1 LTRLQGISTYLD
13 KHHHD
18 KYLIIN
24 LSERAYNYEVFHNNV
39 IEFRFPGYPSPP
51 LDRLLSINQSIH
63 SWIQADHE
71 NVVVLHC
78 QAGKGR
84 TVSSVAAYLAWARV
98 NIPDNKNSDNADTVS
113 TLTVDRA
120 VDLIAQRLNTKRS
133 ELVIPTQ
140 QRYIR
145 YIEDIYNEPH
155 RYPSSKPIVIEGILM
170 NTIPAFEQT
179 TITPNTATS
188 SPNNASSRASA
199 GQ

>member
-1 LTRLQGISTYLD
+1 MSFFSSLKESFASVGQRASSFIDSSASDPTKGDNKYITKRLLTITFPEEDSTTAAAATATTSTTNSTKLTRLQGISTYLD

-39 IEFRFPGYPSPP
+39 IEFRFTGYPSPP

-78 QAGKGR
+78 QAGKDR

-98 NIPDNKNSDNADTVS
+98 NIPDNADTVS

-120 VDLIAQRLNTKRS
+120 VLLIS
-133 ELVIPTQ
+133 
-140 QRYIR
+140 
-145 YIEDIYNEPH
+145 
-155 RYPSSKPIVIEGILM
+155 
-170 NTIPAFEQT
+170 
-179 TITPNTATS
+179 
-188 SPNNASSRASA
+188 
-199 GQ
+199 